1 MDKTKVFFSIS
12 NLKIMTAKHVLSEAG
27 IESFTINKMDSMHPG
42 VFDGKIELYVDIE
55 VQDKARNVLIEN
67 ELLDEQ

>member
-27 IESFTINKMDSMHPG
+27 IESFTLNKMDSMHPG
-42 VFDGKIELYVDIE
+42 VFDGKIELYVSGEDE
-55 VQDKARNVLIEN
+55 KNARKVLLEN
-67 ELLDEQ
+67 ELLEV